1 MKNTIT
7 EHMKLTKSQRQSHT
21 NTFSDCIPVVNQIN
35 HKNGKKGEY
44 SKPRQG
50 CSKAKKALMKHHKL
64 ESFNGNNEKVH
75 TCHLCKND
83 SSAPNGFVC
92 KNPEHLYF
100 GSVSEN
106 MMDKPTEIRKKT
118 ALAGAKVGSKKGGSI
133 GAKSQLKRGTHNSL
147 RRAKCIHC
155 GHESNIPTIA
165 RLHNNRCK
173 HKP

>member
-1 MKNTIT
+1 MA
-7 EHMKLTKSQRQSHT
+7 LTKSQRQSHT
-21 NTFSDCIPVVNQIN
+21 NTSSACIPVVNQIN

-100 GSVSEN
+100 GSHSEN
-106 MMDKPTEIRKKT
+106 EMDKPPEVRKR
-118 ALAGAKVGSKKGGSI
+118 GGSI
-133 GAKSQLKRGTHNSL
+133 GGSKHKSPNGSKQAIANGNHSFQQKRT
-147 RRAKCIHC
+147 CIYC
-155 GHESNIPTIA
+155 GYVSSPAVIG
-165 RLHNNRCK
+165 RLHNDRCK

>member
-1 MKNTIT
+1 
-7 EHMKLTKSQRQSHT
+7 MKLTKSQRQSHT
-21 NTFSDCIPVVNQIN
+21 NTFSDCIPTTYIKDTPTN
-35 HKNGKKGEY
+35 KKGAY
-44 SKPRQG
+44 TKPRQG
-50 CSKAKKALMKHHKL
+50 CIKAKKALIQYHNI
-64 ESFNGNNEKVH
+64 EPFNGRTEKVH

-165 RLHNNRCK
+165 RLHNDRCK